1 MRCAKGVAGVVDVV
15 GADAVVVAAV
25 VFVVVVDT
33 FLGSNANT

>member
-15 GADAVVVAAV
+15 AADAVVVAAV
-25 VFVVVVDT
+25 VFVVVVDP